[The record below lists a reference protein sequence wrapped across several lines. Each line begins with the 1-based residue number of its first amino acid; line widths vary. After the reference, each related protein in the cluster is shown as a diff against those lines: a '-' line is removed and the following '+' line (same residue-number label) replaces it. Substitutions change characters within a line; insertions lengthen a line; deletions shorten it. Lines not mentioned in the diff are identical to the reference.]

1 MNKIICFIT
10 VVLIT
15 LLWQGCEEA
24 GRIDVFDD
32 SPDIPAQ
39 ITNLKLEPTP
49 GGAVLAYDIPIDPVL
64 SYIKAVYE
72 IQPNVFREARA
83 SIYSDT
89 LELVGYGDTLSHTV
103 RVYSVGKNNKESQ
116 PIEATFQPL
125 SPPVKTVFE
134 SINLTTTFGGVNVSF
149 KNESQAKLA
158 IYLMADSTDTG
169 EWTPVTT
176 FYTGAPEGNF
186 SARGFPS
193 KKIDFKVY
201 VLDRWENKSNILIK
215 SLTPMFEEFIPKYT
229 WNEFKLPND
238 VPLLD
243 PSRVLRRLWNGITN
257 DLMDIYA
264 TPHTAPIPQWF
275 TFDLGVSAVL
285 SRMKMHHRGG
295 NSTNPYNHAIPKQ
308 FEIWGMSTI
317 PPSDGSWEG
326 WSLLATFNSFKPSG
340 QPLGV
345 NTPEDVQY
353 AAVDGEDFE
362 FGIGLPRVRYI
373 RFKTTERYG
382 AGPGQVI
389 LSELTFWGE
398 ISN

>member
-1 MNKIICFIT
+1 MNKILSFIT
-10 VVLIT
+10 VALIT
-15 LLWQGCEEA
+15 LLWQGCEEG
-24 GRIDVFDD
+24 GRIDFFDD
-32 SPDIPAQ
+32 SPNIPAQ

-49 GGAVLAYDIPIDPVL
+49 GGAILVYDIPDDPVL

-72 IQPNVFREARA
+72 IQPNVFGEAKA

-103 RVYSVGKNNKESQ
+103 NVYSVGKNNKESE

-125 SPPVKTVFE
+125 SPPVKSVFE
-134 SINLTTTFGGVNVSF
+134 SINLTNAFGGVNVSF

-158 IYLMADSTDTG
+158 IYLMADSTGTG

-186 SARGFPS
+186 SARGFSS
-193 KKIDFKVY
+193 KEIDFSVY
-201 VLDRWENKSNILIK
+201 VLDRWENKSDTLIK
-215 SLTPMFEEFIPKYT
+215 TLTPMFEEFIHKDT
-229 WNEFKLPND
+229 WSEFVLPND
-238 VPLLD
+238 VPA
-243 PSRVLRRLWNGITN
+243 SRPLRRLWNGITN
-257 DLMDIYA
+257 DLMDIYC
-264 TPHTAPIPQWF
+264 TTHNDPIPQWF
-275 TFDLGVSAVL
+275 TFDLGVSATL

-295 NSTNPYNHAIPKQ
+295 KSTVPYNHAVPKK
-308 FEIWGMSTI
+308 FEIWGTNTI

-326 WSLLATFNSFKPSG
+326 WSLLATFESFKPSG

-362 FGIGLPRVRYI
+362 FGIGLPPVRYI

-382 AGPGQVI
+382 AGPGQVV
-389 LSELTFWGE
+389 LAELTFWGE